1 MYIEIIDLNEIKC
14 TYIKI
19 IKLNEIKC
27 THINIIQLNEI
38 KSLRSM
44 KENVCILTLSSM
56 KKKI

>member
-44 KENVCILTLSSM
+44 KENVCILKLSSM

>member
-27 THINIIQLNEI
+27 THISIIQLNEI

-44 KENVCILTLSSM
+44 KENVCISKLSAM